1 MKGVASPPS
10 ASASV
15 PSAAAA
21 APRLARSLSSASRNC
36 FITRI
41 LWTSAR
47 PLPNLEVTTRGLRAG
62 WRAAGS
68 FGGVSLIVKA

>member
-10 ASASV
+10 LSA
-15 PSAAAA
+15 PSAAL
-21 APRLARSLSSASRNC
+21 RLARSLSSASRNC

-62 WRAAGS
+62 WRA
-68 FGGVSLIVKA
+68 GGQRGRLGV